1 MTEDQLRN
9 EAVEALT
16 ESEVKRLETL
26 VQAEVEKEQKD
37 DLRKKYKERF
47 RRQMRQRTGAEEG
60 VEEIYIDLA
69 KHSDG
74 IVIDGVKY
82 QHGHTYTVK
91 SSLATEMR
99 WIMQST
105 YWHQAE
111 VDGKRKGYY
120 TERNTRLSPGGVV
133 NTTPLMR
140 V

>member
-1 MTEDQLRN
+1 MTEDNLRN

-16 ESEVKRLETL
+16 ESEVKRIETL
-26 VQAEVEKEQKD
+26 AKQEVEKEQND
-37 DLRKKYKERF
+37 ALRKKYKERF
-47 RRQMRQRTGAEEG
+47 KKIMRQQTGVEEG

-82 QHGHTYTVK
+82 QQGHSYTVK
-91 SSLATEMR
+91 ASLAAEMR

-111 VDGKRKGYY
+111 IDGKRKGYY
-120 TERNTRLSPGGVV
+120 TERNTRLSPAGTVT
-133 NTTPLMR
+133 TTPLLR